1 MAHASWLMAHASWL
15 MPHASWLMPHGLWL
29 MPHGSS
35 ELPLDL
41 DLLISFNDIT
51 NFDVVKVFNIQTTF
65 KS

>member
-1 MAHASWLMAHASWL
+1 
-15 MPHASWLMPHGLWL
+15 MPHGLWL
-29 MPHGSS
+29 MPHGLCLMPHGSCLMAHGSWLMAHGSS